1 MFSNHLT
8 LLLPSSS
15 IQDVME
21 KKTRATFVLSTYNR
35 ASDLERCIDSIIA
48 QQCHSPIEILIIDD
62 ASTDHTVEMVR
73 KKYGNL
79 VKLICRETNCGSIK
93 NRNYGVSLSAGD
105 IVFIVDDDSE
115 LPGIHTVEEV
125 LQEFNDHRIGA
136 VAIPFIQ
143 DGNLINGHPQ
153 DRNGTDTFIV
163 ASFIGCAC
171 AIRRDTF
178 LELGG
183 FDELFHHQVEEDDF
197 CIRMLESGKVCAI
210 AEVGEPMRH
219 YESPVRSFQ
228 KWDFYGRRNS
238 LLYIWKN
245 CPTVYL
251 FPNLAINTFQG
262 CLHAFKEKRYLWNI
276 KGILDGYR
284 IIFSSFFNSN
294 HLRYPVRKSVYN
306 IIRQMRNKGPLPI
319 SSFDHLIK

>member
-1 MFSNHLT
+1 MDH
-8 LLLPSSS
+8 
-15 IQDVME
+15 
-21 KKTRATFVLSTYNR
+21 KTKASFVVSTYNR
-35 ASDLERCIDSIIA
+35 APDLELCIDSILA
-48 QQCHSPIEILIIDD
+48 QRCHSPIEILIIDD

-79 VKLICRETNCGSIK
+79 VKLICRETNFGSIR
-93 NRNYGVSLSAGD
+93 NRNYGVNLSTGD

-125 LQEFNDHRIGA
+125 LREFDDLRLGA

-153 DRNGTDTFIV
+153 GNNGCDIFIV

-171 AIRRDTF
+171 AVRRNTF

-183 FDELFHHQVEEDDF
+183 FDEFFHHQVEENDF
-197 CIRMLESGKVCAI
+197 CIRLLESGKVCAI
-210 AEVGEPMRH
+210 ARVSEPMRH
-219 YESPVRSFQ
+219 FESPVRSFK

-245 CPTVYL
+245 CPTAYL
-251 FPNLAINTFQG
+251 LPNLAINTFRG
-262 CLHAFKEKRYLWNI
+262 LLHSFKKNRYLWNV
-276 KGILDGYR
+276 KGIFNGYE
-284 IIFSSFFNSN
+284 IIFSSFFKSN
-294 HLRYPVRKSVYN
+294 QLRRPVRKSVYS
-306 IIRQMRNKGPLPI
+306 IVRQMRNTGPLPI
-319 SSFDHLIK
+319 SHLDHLIK